1 MAIRWYRTQTDR
13 SARAAARTR
22 TRSVLRGCLRSGCSQ
37 DRAALLIATVGGL
50 GFLPKGSALA
60 ALVGGVAAMLLS
72 SSGCWTWVGLAGV
85 TTVGIAATARVH
97 RACGVSD
104 PVEISVDEVA
114 GAWLAV
120 AIAGVSGWAWLAP
133 VALFGA
139 FDFLKPWPAN
149 RLDAWHGGFGVMGDD
164 LVAGLY
170 AGLAVRLAG
179 WTLSLIL

>member
-13 SARAAARTR
+13 AARTTARTR
-22 TRSVLRGCLRSGCSQ
+22 TRSVLRGCLRSGCPR
-37 DRAALLIATVGGL
+37 DRAALLVATVGGL

-60 ALVGGVAAMLLS
+60 ALVGGAAAALLS
-72 SSGCWTWVGLAGV
+72 SSGWTWVGLAGA
-85 TTVGIAATARVH
+85 TAVGIAATSRVH

-104 PVEISVDEVA
+104 PIEISVDEVA

-120 AIAGVSGWAWLAP
+120 AIAGVSGWACLAP

-179 WTLSLIL
+179 WALPLIL